1 MKDSEAL
8 KVVMDLALKD
18 SVQKHVAYFVAPHLL
33 SRFHKE
39 QEAFAKIKSMIK
51 KAKKGE
57 RMKKI
62 TEKELVDAISE
73 GLDAK
78 VAKADIKSVLQ
89 QAAETIIEQARA
101 GNEIPFM
108 GLGKFRPVESAERA
122 GRNPKTGEPITVAA
136 RTALRFK
143 STTVLAKG

>member
-8 KVVMDLALKD
+8 KVVMDLALKG
-18 SVQKHVAYFVAPHLL
+18 SVQEHIAQFVAPHLL

-39 QEAFAKIKSMIK
+39 QEAFAKIKSMMK
-51 KAKKGE
+51 NAKKGE

-73 GLDAK
+73 GLEGK
-78 VAKADIKSVLQ
+78 FTKSDIKSVLQ
-89 QAAETIIEQARA
+89 QAAATIVEQASA
-101 GNEIPFM
+101 GNEVAFM
-108 GLGKFRPVESAERA
+108 GLGKFRPVTTAERP

-136 RTALRFK
+136 RTSLRFK